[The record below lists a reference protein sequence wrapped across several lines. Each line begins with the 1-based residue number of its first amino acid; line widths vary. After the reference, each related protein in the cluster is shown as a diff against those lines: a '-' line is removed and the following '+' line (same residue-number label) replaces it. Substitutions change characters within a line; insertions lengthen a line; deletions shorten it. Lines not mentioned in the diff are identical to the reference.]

1 MKLPRF
7 AVLLLLS
14 LIPSQSKGEAGVF
27 QYGTWFV
34 SGPVFQAG
42 RSGTFD
48 DVSVKDPTI
57 VQYKGKYHL
66 FYTSKASRAAA
77 KNYKHLS
84 KGRSAVVY
92 VAGETLDG
100 LKGAERHNLS
110 EIHEYVIVAPQ
121 VFYFEP
127 QKKWYLVAQTLVD
140 ARPDLM
146 PIYMTNDNIEDING
160 WSKPKELKTRKSHDG
175 FWIDFWVI
183 CDDEKAHLFYTDHE
197 GGVFRME
204 CPIGKFPEGLA
215 GSREET
221 VVAERGEN
229 EINRWRL
236 HEASHVYYVKEADE
250 YLMLVEGVYPHP
262 TRKNYWDS
270 RTRFMFA
277 YVADKLEGPWRR
289 AEDSADE
296 FAGDPAHLYYEHGIK
311 CPYDQ
316 VSHFELIRSG
326 HNQKLEIENYD
337 LDLLFQAFDAAGIG
351 SDYDYNDLPWELAIM
366 KNYKPESEWWNR

>member
-1 MKLPRF
+1 MSAFGMCR
-7 AVLLLLS
+7 AIVLLFVVGLF
-14 LIPSQSKGEAGVF
+14 PCEGRAGVF
-27 QYGTWFV
+27 PYRRWFV
-34 SGPVFQAG
+34 SEPVLQAG
-42 RSGTFD
+42 AAGTFD
-48 DVSVKDPTI
+48 DISVKDPTI
-57 VQYKGKYHL
+57 VRYGGKYHL
-66 FYTSKASRAAA
+66 FYTSKASWAAA
-77 KNYKHLS
+77 KNYEHLS

-92 VAGETLDG
+92 VAAETLEG
-100 LKGAERHNLS
+100 LKDAERHNLS
-110 EIHEYVIVAPQ
+110 EIYEYVIVAPQ
-121 VFYFEP
+121 VFYFAP

-146 PIYMTNDNIEDING
+146 PIYMTNDDVGDVRG

-183 CDDEKAHLFYTDHE
+183 CDEANAHLFYTDHR

-204 CPIGKFPEGLA
+204 CPIDRFPQGLA
-215 GSREET
+215 RSREET
-221 VVAERGEN
+221 VLAERGEN
-229 EINRWRL
+229 EIGRWRL
-236 HEASHVYYVKEADE
+236 HEASHVYHVKGADE

-277 YVADKLEGPWRR
+277 YVADKLEGPWHR
-289 AEDSADE
+289 AEDGPEE

-326 HNQKLEIENYD
+326 YDQRLEIDNYD
-337 LDLLFQAFDAAGIG
+337 LDLLFQAFDARDIG
-351 SDYDYNDLPWELAIM
+351 PDYDYNDLPWELAIM
-366 KNYKPESEWWNR
+366 RNYKPW